1 MGHWLSNGKHR
12 SYGVKSKPG
21 PLGQDSLL
29 IVMGYILLEG
39 GAEFGGRMADPDRRA
54 IALAGGPDE
63 TITIIPAAAAP
74 DNNHQRAGK
83 NGVGWF
89 QGLGATNVSVL
100 PLIDR
105 SSANDPA
112 IVEALA
118 KSRLTYLL
126 GGFPHYLS
134 RALSGSLSW
143 QAMLTAYLSG
153 AVIAGSSAGAMV
165 LCEYYYD
172 PVSSQVVKGLNLVE
186 HICILPHH
194 NTYGKDWV
202 PQLKKQLPD
211 IALVGID
218 EETGA
223 LKDASQD
230 DWRVYG
236 KGKITLYHSGHVEE
250 FEAEQEFTLDKAVR
264 QL

>member
-1 MGHWLSNGKHR
+1 MGF
-12 SYGVKSKPG
+12 
-21 PLGQDSLL
+21 
-29 IVMGYILLEG
+29 ILLEG
-39 GAEFGGRMADPDRRA
+39 GAEFGGRMADPDRQAMMR
-54 IALAGGPDE
+54 AGGPDVP
-63 TITIIPAAAAP
+63 ISIIPAAAAS
-74 DNNHQRAGK
+74 DNNHQQAGRK
-83 NGVGWF
+83 GVDWF

-100 PLIDR
+100 PLIN
-105 SSANDPA
+105 SASANDPE
-112 IVEALA
+112 IVAALA
-118 KSRLTYLL
+118 KSRLIYLL
-126 GGFPHYLS
+126 GGFPHYLGQ
-134 RALSGSLSW
+134 ALNGSPSW
-143 QAMLTAYLSG
+143 QAMLTAYLAG

-186 HICILPHH
+186 YICILPHH

-202 PQLKKQLPD
+202 PQLKQQLPD
-211 IALVGID
+211 IVLVGID

-223 LKDASQD
+223 LKDASHD

-236 KGKITLYHSGHVEE
+236 KGKITLYHSRHVEE